1 MLLIYMEILK
11 DPLYNSIF
19 SGIIIYILINI
30 SNKGDP
36 VLGAILSSL
45 PIGLFGLMAIK
56 KKENIQKFYIRS
68 ELFTNFTIILMWIT
82 INILINYTDDTN
94 KTILIGFSVWIIMSF
109 IFYYFASKYFKKI
122 N

>member
-1 MLLIYMEILK
+1 MEILK
-11 DPLYNSIF
+11 NPLYNAIF
-19 SGIIIYILINI
+19 SGIIIYILIKI

-56 KKENIQKFYIRS
+56 EKENIQKFYIRS
-68 ELFTNFTIILMWIT
+68 ELFTNLTIIIMWIT
-82 INILINYTDDTN
+82 INILISYSN
-94 KTILIGFSVWIIMSF
+94 KTNQTIIIGFITWFGLSC
-109 IFYYFASKYFKKI
+109 IFYYFATKYLKKI